1 MNIVNEEL
9 KFKIY
14 NILNLEQESEI
25 TEEDLEE
32 VKNISLNSKDL
43 ELKEKIFSKKD
54 FEALKHVE
62 TLTLNSFNITNDIIE
77 GLNKILNLKFLI
89 LNHCK
94 FTDNTAIENNLEK
107 LIINYP
113 HQLNINIFSNV
124 TNIEMIKLINVN
136 QIDIEEL
143 LRFTSLKKLSIYN
156 SKILS
161 FEKLE
166 NINKLQEL
174 NLDGSNIEDTVC
186 TNLLNKGVNIHYS
199 DEYLPF

>member
-14 NILNLEQESEI
+14 NILNLEKESKI
-25 TEEDLEE
+25 TEEDLKK

-43 ELKEKIFSKKD
+43 ELKEKIFSKED
-54 FEALKHVE
+54 FEGLKYVE

>member
-1 MNIVNEEL
+1 MNIINEEL

-14 NILNLEQESEI
+14 NILNLEKESEI
-25 TEEDLEE
+25 TEEDLKK

-43 ELKEKIFSKKD
+43 ELKEKKFSKED

-143 LRFTSLKKLSIYN
+143 SRFTSLKKLSIYN

>member
-25 TEEDLEE
+25 TEEDLKE

-43 ELKEKIFSKKD
+43 ELKEKIFSKED
-54 FEALKHVE
+54 FEALKYVE

-143 LRFTSLKKLSIYN
+143 SRFTSLKKLSIYN

>member
-14 NILNLEQESEI
+14 NILNLEKESKI
-25 TEEDLEE
+25 TEEDLKK

-43 ELKEKIFSKKD
+43 ELKEKIFSKED
-54 FEALKHVE
+54 FEGLKYVE

-94 FTDNTAIENNLEK
+94 LIDNTAIENNLEK

-124 TNIEMIKLINVN
+124 TNIEMIKLININ

-199 DEYLPF
+199 DEYLPS